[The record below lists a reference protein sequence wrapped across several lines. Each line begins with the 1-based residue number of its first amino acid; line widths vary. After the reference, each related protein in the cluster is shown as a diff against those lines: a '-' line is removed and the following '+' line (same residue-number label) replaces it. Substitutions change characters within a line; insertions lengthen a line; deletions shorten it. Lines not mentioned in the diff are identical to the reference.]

1 MVHGARRT
9 PQGIRQP
16 SKGAAAAPIA
26 ADGPVQCLALMAS
39 GATGMAER
47 Y

>member
-1 MVHGARRT
+1 MARDARRRASGN
-9 PQGIRQP
+9 PQRVRQRRP
-16 SKGAAAAPIA
+16 LRLMA
-26 ADGPVQCLALMAS
+26 PVQCLALMAS